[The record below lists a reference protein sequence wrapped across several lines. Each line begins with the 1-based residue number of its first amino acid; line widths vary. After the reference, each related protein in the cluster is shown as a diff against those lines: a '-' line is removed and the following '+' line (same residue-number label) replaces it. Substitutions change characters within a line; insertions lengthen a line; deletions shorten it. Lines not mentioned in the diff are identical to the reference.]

1 MVPRNNVLLKLRCNM
16 DSSLNIT
23 EPTFIKIA
31 SNCKITIHQQ
41 TFEFNNM
48 KTESSKSLI
57 LPPKEIPRS
66 LRMDEITKS
75 L

>member
-1 MVPRNNVLLKLRCNM
+1 MVPRNNVLLKLSCNM

-41 TFEFNNM
+41 TFKFNNM
-48 KTESSKSLI
+48 KMESKSLI